1 MVGPPPESWAVE
13 PDLARTFD
21 IAPGLWSFR
30 LPLPWDHITHV
41 NAYAIERDDG
51 IVLVD
56 CGSAGDETH
65 RGALEATLGLAGF
78 AIEDVRLLVGTH
90 THSDHVGLAAWVI
103 ERSGAE
109 FWMHPDT
116 GHFYDA
122 NREPDRIGAARE
134 RRSRQEGVPE
144 HLLGLYGDV
153 REETDGVL
161 EPVRPDRLLLSG
173 VKIQSKLGPWQVV
186 ETPGHCPTHVCL
198 VQRERRL
205 IILGDLVA
213 SAFSPWFDYGYS
225 EDPVAQYL
233 DSLDA
238 IDALGPPA
246 LALPGHGRPIS
257 DLSEGDR
264 PAPGGVAERL
274 EQTLAAIATGPAG
287 GYVLTDRV
295 FGDLDPQA
303 AVWRMAE
310 VLCYLKHLSLAGM
323 VIRDEAADGTFTYHL
338 TSMPKEEPEG
348 PA

>member
-1 MVGPPPESWAVE
+1 VVGPPPESWAVDPE
-13 PDLARTFD
+13 LARTFD

-30 LPLPWDHITHV
+30 LPLPWHHITHV

-65 RGALEATLGLAGF
+65 RGALEAALGRAGHS
-78 AIEDVRLLVGTH
+78 IEDVRVLVGTH

-109 FWMHPDT
+109 FWMHPET

-122 NREPDRIGAARE
+122 TREPERIAAARE
-134 RRSRQEGVPE
+134 ARSRQEGVPD
-144 HLLGLYGDV
+144 HLVELYRDV

-161 EPVRPDRLLLSG
+161 AATPPDRLLIGG
-173 VKIQSKLGPWQVV
+173 VTIESKLGNWEVV

-198 VQRERRL
+198 VQRDRRL

-225 EDPVAQYL
+225 EDPVSEYL

-238 IDALGPPA
+238 IEALGPSA

-257 DLSEGDR
+257 DL
-264 PAPGGVAERL
+264 PAAIALHRRGVGERL
-274 EQTLAAIATGPAG
+274 EQTLAAIAAGPTGA
-287 GYVLTDRV
+287 YEITDRV
-295 FGDLDPQA
+295 FGNLDPQA

-310 VLCYLKHLSLAGM
+310 MLCYLKHLRLAGAI
-323 VIRDEAADGTFTYHL
+323 VRDEAPDGTFTYRL
-338 TSMPKEEPEG
+338 T
-348 PA
+348 

>member
-1 MVGPPPESWAVE
+1 MVGPPPESWAIE

-30 LPLPWDHITHV
+30 LPLPWHHITHV

-65 RGALEATLGLAGF
+65 RRALESALGLAGF
-78 AIEDVRLLVGTH
+78 AIEDVRVLVGTH

-122 NREPDRIGAARE
+122 TREPERVAAARE
-134 RRSRQEGVPE
+134 VRSRQEGVPAQ
-144 HLLGLYGDV
+144 LLELYRDV

-161 EPVRPDRLLLSG
+161 APTPPDRLLVNG
-173 VKIQSKLGPWQVV
+173 VRIESKLGDWEVV

-198 VQRERRL
+198 VQRDRRL

-225 EDPVAQYL
+225 PDPVAEYL
-233 DSLDA
+233 NSLDA
-238 IDALGPPA
+238 IEALGPTA
-246 LALPGHGRPIS
+246 LALPGHGRPIE
-257 DLSEGDR
+257 DL
-264 PAPGGVAERL
+264 PAAIALHRDGVAGRL
-274 EQTLAAIATGPAG
+274 EQTVAAIAAGPTGA
-287 GYVLTDRV
+287 YEITDRV

-310 VLCYLKHLSLAGM
+310 MLCHLKHLRLAGAI
-323 VIRDEAADGTFTYHL
+323 IRDEAPDGTFTYRL
-338 TSMPKEEPEG
+338 N
-348 PA
+348 

>member
-1 MVGPPPESWAVE
+1 MVGPPPDSWAVE
-13 PDLARTFD
+13 PGLARTFD

-65 RGALEATLGLAGF
+65 RGALETALGQAGF
-78 AIEDVRLLVGTH
+78 AIEDVRLLIGTH

-116 GHFYDA
+116 AHFYDA
-122 NREPDRIGAARE
+122 TREPERIAAARE

-144 HLLGLYGDV
+144 HLLELYRDV

-161 EPVRPDRLLLSG
+161 EPVLPDRLLLGG
-173 VKIQSKLGPWQVV
+173 VEIPSKLGDWQVV
-186 ETPGHCPTHVCL
+186 ETAGHCPTHVCL

-213 SAFSPWFDYGYS
+213 SAFSPWFDYGYC

-233 DSLDA
+233 DSLGA
-238 IDALGPPA
+238 IEALGPQV

-257 DLSEGDR
+257 DLPEAIALHR
-264 PAPGGVAERL
+264 GVAERL
-274 EQTLAAIATGPAG
+274 ERTLAATAAGPAG
-287 GYVLTDRV
+287 AYALTKRV

-310 VLCYLKHLSLAGM
+310 VLSYLEHLSLAGM
-323 VIRDEAADGTFTYHL
+323 VIRDEAADRTFTYHL
-338 TSMPKEEPEG
+338 LPKEEPECR
-348 PA
+348 A

>member
-1 MVGPPPESWAVE
+1 MVGPPPASWTVDPE
-13 PDLARTFD
+13 LVRTFD
-21 IAPGLWSFR
+21 IAPGLWSLR
-30 LPLPWDHITHV
+30 LPLPWTDITHV

-56 CGSAGDETH
+56 CGAAGDPTC
-65 RGALEATLGLAGF
+65 RVALDAALRLAGF
-78 AIEDVRLLVGTH
+78 AIEDVRVLVGTH

-122 NREPDRIGAARE
+122 TREPERIAAARE

-144 HLLGLYGDV
+144 HLLAVYGDV

-161 EPVRPDRLLLSG
+161 ATVAPDRPLLGS
-173 VKIQSKLGPWQVV
+173 VKIGSKLGEWRVV

-198 VQRERRL
+198 VQRDRRL

-225 EDPVAQYL
+225 EDPITQYL
-233 DSLDA
+233 DSLDVVE
-238 IDALGPPA
+238 ALGSPA
-246 LALPGHGRPIS
+246 LALPGHGRPIA
-257 DLSEGDR
+257 DLG
-264 PAPGGVAERL
+264 
-274 EQTLAAIATGPAG
+274 AAIALHRRGVAGRLQQTLSAIAAGPAG
-287 GYVLTDRV
+287 AYVLTDRL

-303 AVWRMAE
+303 AVWRMTE
-310 VLCYLKHLSLAGM
+310 VVCYLKHLRLAGT
-323 VIRDEAADGTFTYHL
+323 VVRDEEPDGTFTYRL
-338 TSMPKEEPEG
+338 T
-348 PA
+348 

>member
-1 MVGPPPESWAVE
+1 MVGPPPDSWAVE

-30 LPLPWDHITHV
+30 LPLPWDQITHV

-65 RGALEATLGLAGF
+65 RGALEAALGLAGF
-78 AIEDVRLLVGTH
+78 TIEDVRVLVGTH

-122 NREPDRIGAARE
+122 TREPERIAAARE
-134 RRSRQEGVPE
+134 RRARQEGVPE
-144 HLLGLYGDV
+144 DLLELYRDV

-161 EPVRPDRLLLSG
+161 EPVRPDRPLLGG
-173 VKIQSKLGPWQVV
+173 VKIRSNLGDWEVV
-186 ETPGHCPTHVCL
+186 ATPGHCPTHVCL
-198 VQRERRL
+198 VQRDRRL

-233 DSLDA
+233 GSLDA
-238 IDALGPPA
+238 IEALGPTA

-257 DLSEGDR
+257 DLPEAIALHR
-264 PAPGGVAERL
+264 RGVAERL
-274 EQTLAAIATGPAG
+274 QQTLAAIASGPTG
-287 GYVLTDRV
+287 GYEITDRV
-295 FGDLDPQA
+295 FGHLDPQA

-310 VLCYLKHLSLAGM
+310 MLCYLKHLSLAGAI
-323 VIRDEAADGTFTYHL
+323 VRHEHPDGTFTYRL
-338 TSMPKEEPEG
+338 T
-348 PA
+348 